1 MPASPSAP
9 PPPVIA
15 GEIRIPLMEV
25 GQTAEASVNL
35 VAGLE
40 TPLAVTRLSVTQVV
54 AVSRICTHM
63 QCTVNLPVSA
73 GGALECPCHGS
84 RFTTSG
90 QVTNGPAERPLF
102 QFPARIEGGEVLI
115 TPSV

>member
-1 MPASPSAP
+1 
-9 PPPVIA
+9 
-15 GEIRIPLMEV
+15 
-25 GQTAEASVNL
+25 
-35 VAGLE
+35 
-40 TPLAVTRLSVTQVV
+40 
-54 AVSRICTHM
+54 M
-63 QCTVNLPVSA
+63 QCTVNLPASA

-115 TPSV
+115 APSI